1 MDSFGKEAIF
11 QRTRWFVNFANQ
23 VVYVL
28 EDWRLQDTALSIVHP
43 TLLKLPAYLIL
54 QLVLLEPAFAV
65 IMEMEESPLCIGHNH
80 QMPSMPTEE
89 LVEAIEPR
97 KRFMYAR
104 SVAPQI
110 FVLEALKVGPQV
122 APGKRNQALTKQYA
136 FQFRRVLSDKNQHM
150 VCVLLVPQGLT
161 FARAERS
168 QNPRAAL
175 ARYPMQVQRLVFM
188 TEQLSAL
195 LEHSSIHL
203 LHQMI
208 RIVLLAPLVTHV
220 RVAPLLHRSVVLAK
234 S

>member
-1 MDSFGKEAIF
+1 MDLFGKEASF
-11 QRTRWFVNFANQ
+11 QRTRWFVNFAAQ
-23 VVYVL
+23 VFFVQV
-28 EDWRLQDTALSIVHP
+28 DWRLHDTAQSIVHL

-54 QLVLLEPAFAV
+54 HLVLLEPAFAV

-136 FQFRRVLSDKNQHM
+136 FQFHRVLPDKNQHM
-150 VCVLLVPQGLT
+150 VCVLLVLQGLSI
-161 FARAERS
+161 ARAER
-168 QNPRAAL
+168 QQKPAAAL
-175 ARYPMQVQRLVFM
+175 ARYPMLAQRLVFM
-188 TEQLSAL
+188 TEQLFAL
-195 LEHSSIHL
+195 LVHISTQYY
-203 LHQMI
+203 HQLV
-208 RIVLLAPLVTHV
+208 RIVLLVPLVMHV
-220 RVAPLLHRSVVLAK
+220 RVAPLLHRPVLLAK